1 MSLGFPKFPNV
12 ASKASRNHRILLS
25 TLLCTSARKEAQ
37 ILLHPRKRKQT
48 WDFYSPQVFVGTLA
62 HEGAGCGRTQAR
74 SQTAAL
80 VYQWLTSSPS
90 ALPPL
95 PVSRS
100 RHPHPGDASARCP
113 QALAALFHS
122 HR

>member
-1 MSLGFPKFPNV
+1 MSLGFPKFPNL

-62 HEGAGCGRTQAR
+62 QEGAGCRTQAR
-74 SQTAAL
+74 SQSAAL
-80 VYQWLTSSPS
+80 VYQWLTSSP
-90 ALPPL
+90 PL
-95 PVSRS
+95 CHHSPS
-100 RHPHPGDASARCP
+100 HGADARIP
-113 QALAALFHS
+113 EMPALAA
-122 HR
+122 HRH